1 MMSGFPIRKSTDQCL
16 VDSSPWLIAA
26 THVLHRLQMP
36 RHPPFAL
43 SSLEELIEISL
54 YIVLAMEFS
63 MYTQLAV
70 LTTIASAIG
79 IVYQFGKL
87 SKTILSQQESETHS
101 LKTEQLYTAAI
112 HYPILIT
119 TAQLTLRQFELR
131 FQIFNVQL
139 TE

>member
-1 MMSGFPIRKSTDQCL
+1 MMSGFPIRKSTDQCS

-63 MYTQLAV
+63 MYTQSAV
-70 LTTIASAIG
+70 LTTIA
-79 IVYQFGKL
+79 
-87 SKTILSQQESETHS
+87 
-101 LKTEQLYTAAI
+101 
-112 HYPILIT
+112 
-119 TAQLTLRQFELR
+119 
-131 FQIFNVQL
+131 
-139 TE
+139 